1 MDWSVLMLWEW
12 QVMMVITAVSAGMAW
27 WRKRRIFQV
36 LAIGGTAVLILSISL
51 WEPSSPLKLLSGIIP
66 CAFFLLWMAKLI
78 LEPLDD

>member
-27 WRKRRIFQV
+27 WRKGRIFQV

-51 WEPSSPLKLLSGIIP
+51 WEPSSPLKLLPGIIL
-66 CAFFLLWMAKLI
+66 CAFFLLWMAKII
-78 LEPLDD
+78 LEPLDN